1 MSLNVQALSDFNN
14 QIAGELIIK
23 MVYAGSTMEYITIQ
37 EGVKYQEPINLFE
50 VSLYMQNG
58 TCVSTASGSAT
69 FTQRTIEVCPR
80 TSFDALCLKDL
91 DKKYLGIS
99 ALAPGSYNETFALA
113 TQYSEL
119 LVNQFQKANDQ
130 FLWRQVSGSAS
141 TFGGTCNVNGLNVI
155 ISGSTSG
162 VVVPTFTSSSAGSI
176 VNTANILSTMDQMI
190 AASSADVADRED
202 LTFFMSV
209 TLFRNYLTGLRLAN
223 NFYFDPSS
231 VTNRGGLYEMA
242 YPFQPNIKVVG
253 TVGLQ
258 SSNRV
263 VLGPAKQIV
272 VGTDLLSDFTEFQLW
287 YDINTDTLRH
297 RISTKLGVNIAYP
310 EFWVSNDLA

>member
-1 MSLNVQALSDFNN
+1 MSLNVTALADFNN
-14 QIAGELIIK
+14 QIAGELVLK
-23 MVYAGSTMEYITIQ
+23 MVYGGSTIEYVTVQ
-37 EGVKYQEPINLFE
+37 EGVKFQEPINLFE
-50 VSLYMQNG
+50 VSLFMNNSN
-58 TCVSTASGSAT
+58 CVSTASGSAT

-99 ALAPGSYNETFALA
+99 SLERGSYNETWALA
-113 TQYSEL
+113 NAYSEL

-130 FLWRQVSGSAS
+130 FLWLQVSGSNS
-141 TFGGTCNVNGLNVI
+141 TFGGTCTTSGLNFI
-155 ISGSTSG
+155 ITGSTSG
-162 VVVPTFTSSSAGSI
+162 VIPLSGAAAL
-176 VNTANILSTMDQMI
+176 TATNALTQMDAMI
-190 AASSADVADRED
+190 ATSSADVADRED

-209 TLFRNYLTGLRLAN
+209 TNFRNYVAGLRAAN

-231 VTNRGGLYEMA
+231 ITNRGGLYEMA
-242 YPFQPNIKVVG
+242 YPFQPVKVVG
-253 TVGLQ
+253 TTGLQ
-258 SSNRV
+258 GSNRV

-272 VGTDLLSDFTEFQLW
+272 VGTDLLSDFSEFQLW

-297 RISTKLGVNIAYP
+297 RIATKLGVNIAYP

>member
-1 MSLNVQALSDFNN
+1 MSLNVSALADFNN
-14 QIAGELIIK
+14 QIAGELVLK
-23 MVYAGSTMEYITIQ
+23 MVYGGSTIEYVTVQ

-50 VSLYMQNG
+50 VSLYINNG

-69 FTQRTIEVCPR
+69 FTQRNITVCPR
-80 TSFDALCLKDL
+80 TSFDAICLKDL

-99 ALAPGSYNETFALA
+99 SLERGSYNETWALA
-113 TQYSEL
+113 NAYSEL

-130 FLWRQVSGSAS
+130 FLWLQQSGSAS
-141 TFGGTCNVNGLNVI
+141 TFGGTCETNGLKFI
-155 ISGSTSG
+155 ITGSTSG
-162 VVVPTFTSSSAGSI
+162 VVVPNDFTGSFTAANALTKMDAAIAGLSS
-176 VNTANILSTMDQMI
+176 
-190 AASSADVADRED
+190 DVADRDD

-209 TLFRNYLTGLRLAN
+209 ANFRNYVSALRSAN

-231 VTNRGGLYEMA
+231 ITNRGGILEMA
-242 YPFQPNIKVVG
+242 YPFQPGIKVVG

-258 SSNRV
+258 GTGRV

-272 VGTDLLSDFTEFQLW
+272 VGTDLLSDFSEFQLW

-310 EFWVSNDLA
+310 EFWVSNDQA

>member
-69 FTQRTIEVCPR
+69 FSQRTIEVCPR

-130 FLWRQVSGSAS
+130 FLWQQVSGSAS
-141 TFGGTCNVNGLNVI
+141 SFGGTCAVNGLNRI
-155 ISGSTSG
+155 ITSSTSG
-162 VVVPTFTSSSAGSI
+162 VVSYPWTTTSASA
-176 VNTANILSTMDQMI
+176 ANILSSMDGMI
-190 AASSADVADRED
+190 ATSSADVADRED

-209 TLFRNYLTGLRLAN
+209 TNFRNYLTGLRLAN

-231 VTNRGGLYEMA
+231 VTNRGGLYEMQ

-258 SSNRV
+258 GSNRV

-272 VGTDLLSDFTEFQLW
+272 AGTDLLSDFTEFQLW

>member
-1 MSLNVQALSDFNN
+1 MSLNVSALADFNN

-23 MVYAGSTMEYITIQ
+23 MVYAGSTMEYVTIQ
-37 EGVKYQEPINLFE
+37 EGVKFQEPINLFE

-130 FLWRQVSGSAS
+130 FLWAQVSGSTS
-141 TFGGTCNVNGLNVI
+141 TFGGLCATNGLNI
-155 ISGSTSG
+155 TISSSTAG
-162 VVVPTFTSSSAGSI
+162 VVPVPCNAASSSA
-176 VNTANILSTMDQMI
+176 ANILTLMDTMI
-190 AASSADVADRED
+190 ATSSADVADRED

-209 TLFRNYLTGLRLAN
+209 TLFRNYLTALRTAN
-223 NFYFDPSS
+223 NYWFDPSS

-242 YPFQPNIKVVG
+242 YPFQPNVKVVG
-253 TVGLQ
+253 TIGLQ
-258 SSNRV
+258 GLNSIKF
-263 VLGPAKQIV
+263 GPAKQIV
-272 VGTDLLSDFTEFQLW
+272 AGTDLLSDFTEFQLW

-310 EFWVSNDLA
+310 EFWVSTTA

>member
-1 MSLNVQALSDFNN
+1 MSLNVSALADFNN
-14 QIAGELIIK
+14 QIAGELVLK
-23 MVYAGSTMEYITIQ
+23 MVYGGSTIEYVTVQDGI
-37 EGVKYQEPINLFE
+37 KFQEPINLFE
-50 VSLYMQNG
+50 VSLYMNNSA
-58 TCVSTASGSAT
+58 CVSTASGSAT

-99 ALAPGSYNETFALA
+99 SLDRGSYNETWALA
-113 TQYSEL
+113 NAYSEL

-130 FLWRQVSGSAS
+130 FLWLQVSASYS
-141 TFGGTCNVNGLNVI
+141 TFGGTCAVSGLNRI
-155 ISGSTSG
+155 ITGSTQG
-162 VVVPTFTSSSAGSI
+162 VVPIPSSSLAPASI
-176 VNTANILSTMDQMI
+176 LATMDTMI
-190 AASSADVADRED
+190 ATSSADVADRED

-209 TLFRNYLTGLRLAN
+209 TNFRNYVAGLRAAN

-231 VTNRGGLYEMA
+231 ITNRGGLYEMS

-258 SSNRV
+258 GSNRV

-272 VGTDLLSDFTEFQLW
+272 VGTDLLSDFSEFQLW

>member
-1 MSLNVQALSDFNN
+1 
-14 QIAGELIIK
+14 

-130 FLWRQVSGSAS
+130 FLWAQVSGSAS
-141 TFGGTCNVNGLNVI
+141 TFGGTCAVNGLNVI
-155 ISGSTSG
+155 ISSSTSG
-162 VVVPTFTSSSAGSI
+162 VVPVAINAASSSA
-176 VNTANILSTMDQMI
+176 ANILTLMDTMI
-190 AASSADVADRED
+190 ATSSADVADRDD

-209 TLFRNYLTGLRLAN
+209 SLFRNYLTGLRLAN
-223 NFYFDPSS
+223 NFYFDPMS
-231 VTNRGGLYEMA
+231 VTNRGGLYEMQ

-258 SSNRV
+258 GINTIK
-263 VLGPAKQIV
+263 LGPAKQIV
-272 VGTDLLSDFTEFQLW
+272 AGTDLLSDFTEFQLW

-310 EFWVSNDLA
+310 EFWVSAQTA

>member
-1 MSLNVQALSDFNN
+1 MSLNVSALSDFNN

-23 MVYAGSTMEYITIQ
+23 MVYAGSTVEYVTIQ

-69 FTQRTIEVCPR
+69 FSQRTIEVCPR

-119 LVNQFQKANDQ
+119 LVNQFQKANDY
-130 FLWRQVSGSAS
+130 FLWQQVSGSAS
-141 TFGGTCNVNGLNVI
+141 TYGGTCAVNGLNVI
-155 ISGSTSG
+155 ISSSTAG
-162 VVVPTFTSSSAGSI
+162 VVPVLINAASSSA
-176 VNTANILSTMDQMI
+176 ANILTTMDTMI
-190 AASSADVADRED
+190 ATSSADVADRED

-209 TLFRNYLTGLRLAN
+209 TNFRNYLTGLRLAN
-223 NFYFDPSS
+223 NFYFDPMS
-231 VTNRGGLYEMA
+231 VTNRGGLYEMQ

-258 SSNRV
+258 GVNTIK
-263 VLGPAKQIV
+263 LGPAKQIV

-310 EFWVSNDLA
+310 EFWVSAQTA

>member
-1 MSLNVQALSDFNN
+1 MSLNVTALTDFNN
-14 QIAGELIIK
+14 QIAGEMIVK
-23 MVYAGSTMEYITIQ
+23 TVYGGSTMEYITIQ
-37 EGVKYQEPINLFE
+37 EGVKYLEPINLFE

-58 TCVSTASGSAT
+58 TCVSSASGSAT
-69 FTQRTIEVCPR
+69 FTQRNIEVCPR

-99 ALAPGSYNETFALA
+99 ALEPGSYNETFAMA
-113 TQYSEL
+113 TNYAEL
-119 LVNQFQKANDQ
+119 IVNQFQKANDQ
-130 FLWRQVSGSAS
+130 YLWGQVSGSNSA
-141 TFGGTCNVNGLNVI
+141 FGGTCAVNGLKVI

-162 VVVPTFTSSSAGSI
+162 VVVPTFTSGSAGTI
-176 VNTANILSTMDQMI
+176 VATANILSTMDQMI
-190 AASSADVADRED
+190 AGLSSDVADRED
-202 LTFFMSV
+202 LTFFMGV
-209 TLFRNYLTGLRLAN
+209 TTFRNFIAALRTAN

-231 VTNRGGLYEMA
+231 ITTRGSILEIM

-258 SSNRV
+258 GSNRV

-272 VGTDLLSDFTEFQLW
+272 AGTDLLSDFTEFQLW

-297 RISTKLGVNIAYP
+297 RVATKLGVNIAYP

>member
-1 MSLNVQALSDFNN
+1 MSLNVAALADFNN
-14 QIAGELIIK
+14 QIAGELVLK
-23 MVYAGSTMEYITIQ
+23 MVYGGSTIEYVTVQ
-37 EGVKYQEPINLFE
+37 EGVKFQEPINLFE
-50 VSLYMQNG
+50 VSLFMNNSA
-58 TCVSTASGSAT
+58 CVSTPSGSAT

-99 ALAPGSYNETFALA
+99 SLDRGSYNETWALA
-113 TQYSEL
+113 NAYSEL

-141 TFGGTCNVNGLNVI
+141 TFGGTCATSGLNAI
-155 ISGSTSG
+155 ITGSTEG
-162 VVVPTFTSSSAGSI
+162 VVTIPSSSLAA
-176 VNTANILSTMDQMI
+176 ANILATMDTMI
-190 AASSADVADRED
+190 ATSSADVADRED

-209 TLFRNYLTGLRLAN
+209 TNFRNYVAGLRAAN

-231 VTNRGGLYEMA
+231 ITNRGGLYEMA

-258 SSNRV
+258 GSNRV

-272 VGTDLLSDFTEFQLW
+272 VGTDLLSDFSEFQLW

>member
-1 MSLNVQALSDFNN
+1 MSLNVTALADFNN
-14 QIAGELIIK
+14 QIAGELVLK
-23 MVYAGSTMEYITIQ
+23 MVYGGSTIEYVTVQDGI
-37 EGVKYQEPINLFE
+37 KFQEPINLFE
-50 VSLYMQNG
+50 VSLYMNNSA
-58 TCVSTASGSAT
+58 CVSTASGSAT

-99 ALAPGSYNETFALA
+99 SLDRGSYNETWALA
-113 TQYSEL
+113 NAYSEL

-130 FLWRQVSGSAS
+130 FLWRQVSGSYS
-141 TFGGTCNVNGLNVI
+141 TFGGTCATSGLNLI
-155 ISGSTSG
+155 ITGSTSG
-162 VVVPTFTSSSAGSI
+162 VVTIPSSSLAS
-176 VNTANILSTMDQMI
+176 ANILATMDLMI
-190 AASSADVADRED
+190 ATSSADVADRED

-209 TLFRNYLTGLRLAN
+209 TVFRNYVAGLRAAN

-231 VTNRGGLYEMA
+231 ITNRGGLYEMA

-258 SSNRV
+258 GSNRV

-272 VGTDLLSDFTEFQLW
+272 VGTDLLSDFSEFQLW

-297 RISTKLGVNIAYP
+297 RIATKLGVNIAFP

>member
-1 MSLNVQALSDFNN
+1 MSLNVAALSDFNN
-14 QIAGELIIK
+14 QIAGELVLK
-23 MVYAGSTMEYITIQ
+23 MVYAGSTIEYVTVQ

-50 VSLYMQNG
+50 VSLYMNNS

-69 FTQRTIEVCPR
+69 FTQRNITVCPR

-99 ALAPGSYNETFALA
+99 SLDRGSYNETWALA
-113 TQYSEL
+113 NAYSEL
-119 LVNQFQKANDQ
+119 LVNQFQKANDF
-130 FLWRQVSGSAS
+130 FLWQQVSGSYS
-141 TFGGTCNVNGLNVI
+141 TYGGTCETSGLLRI
-155 ISGSTSG
+155 ITGSTSG
-162 VVVPTFTSSSAGSI
+162 VVPVPVNAASMSA
-176 VNTANILSTMDQMI
+176 ANALTTMDTMI
-190 AASSADVADRED
+190 ATSSADVADRDD

-209 TLFRNYLTGLRLAN
+209 TNFRNYVAALRAAN

-231 VTNRGGLYEMA
+231 ITNRGGLYEMA

-258 SSNRV
+258 GSNRV
-263 VLGPAKQIV
+263 VFGPAKQIV

-310 EFWVSNDLA
+310 EFWVSGE

>member
-1 MSLNVQALSDFNN
+1 MSLNVAALADFNN
-14 QIAGELIIK
+14 QIAGELVLK
-23 MVYAGSTMEYITIQ
+23 MVYGGSTVEYVTVQ
-37 EGVKYQEPINLFE
+37 EGIKFQEPINLFE
-50 VSLYMQNG
+50 VSLFMNNSA
-58 TCVSTASGSAT
+58 CVSTPSGSAT

-99 ALAPGSYNETFALA
+99 SLERGSYNETWALA
-113 TQYSEL
+113 NAYSEL

-141 TFGGTCNVNGLNVI
+141 TFGGTCAVSGLNAI
-155 ISGSTSG
+155 ITGSTTG
-162 VVVPTFTSSSAGSI
+162 VVTIPSSSLA
-176 VNTANILSTMDQMI
+176 AADILATMDLMI
-190 AASSADVADRED
+190 ATSSADVADRED

-209 TLFRNYLTGLRLAN
+209 TNFRNYIAGLRAAN

-231 VTNRGGLYEMA
+231 ITNRGGLYEMA

-258 SSNRV
+258 GSNRV

>member
-1 MSLNVQALSDFNN
+1 MSLNVSALADFNN

-37 EGVKYQEPINLFE
+37 EGVKFQEPINLFE

-58 TCVSTASGSAT
+58 TCVSSASGSAT

-119 LVNQFQKANDQ
+119 IVNQFQKANDQ
-130 FLWRQVSGSAS
+130 FLWAQVSGSNS
-141 TFGGTCNVNGLNVI
+141 SFGGTCATSGLNII
-155 ISGSTSG
+155 ISSSTTG
-162 VVVPTFTSSSAGSI
+162 VVPVLINAASCSA
-176 VNTANILSTMDQMI
+176 ANILTTMDTMI
-190 AASSADVADRED
+190 ATSSADVADRDD

-209 TLFRNYLTGLRLAN
+209 SLFRNYLTGLRLAN
-223 NFYFDPSS
+223 NFYFDPMS
-231 VTNRGGLYEMA
+231 VTNRGGLYEMQ

-258 SSNRV
+258 GINTIK
-263 VLGPAKQIV
+263 LGPAKQIV
-272 VGTDLLSDFTEFQLW
+272 AGTDLLSDFTEFQLW

-297 RISTKLGVNIAYP
+297 RVSTKLGVNIAYP
-310 EFWVSNDLA
+310 EFWVSAQTA

>member
-1 MSLNVQALSDFNN
+1 MSLNVTALADFNN

-37 EGVKYQEPINLFE
+37 EGVKFQEPINLFE

-58 TCVSTASGSAT
+58 TCVSSASGSAT

-119 LVNQFQKANDQ
+119 IVNQFQKANDQ
-130 FLWRQVSGSAS
+130 FLWAQVSGSAS
-141 TFGGTCNVNGLNVI
+141 TFGGTCATSGLATI
-155 ISGSTSG
+155 ISSSTTG
-162 VVVPTFTSSSAGSI
+162 VVPVLINAASSSA
-176 VNTANILSTMDQMI
+176 ANILTTMDTMI
-190 AASSADVADRED
+190 ATSSADVADRED

-223 NFYFDPSS
+223 NFYFDPMS
-231 VTNRGGLYEMA
+231 VTNRGGLYEMQ

-253 TVGLQ
+253 TVGL
-258 SSNRV
+258 
-263 VLGPAKQIV
+263 
-272 VGTDLLSDFTEFQLW
+272 
-287 YDINTDTLRH
+287 
-297 RISTKLGVNIAYP
+297 
-310 EFWVSNDLA
+310 